1 LCQRSSSE
9 KEIKKISRR
18 DVEAAVQTIAAGQI
32 LAQNK
37 LNDEDFKIIE
47 EISKRIKIK
56 NMKTETGNKDKT
68 KPIPANVYFTIGRS
82 QFSDLTNLLLQGCL
96 HDKGRTRQ
104 RKYYRK
110 EGSQGNLLMLDLSV
124 SHYWGA
130 IDQRRALDIFKNDL
144 KKNASSGYLNCQDF
158 NLNQFEYMKKKKQS

>member
-1 LCQRSSSE
+1 MCQRSSSE

-82 QFSDLTNLLLQGCL
+82 QFSDLLIFYFK
-96 HDKGRTRQ
+96 DVFMIKGEQDRESTI
-104 RKYYRK
+104 
-110 EGSQGNLLMLDLSV
+110 G
-124 SHYWGA
+124 
-130 IDQRRALDIFKNDL
+130 
-144 KKNASSGYLNCQDF
+144 KKDHREIYSCSIYL
-158 NLNQFEYMKKKKQS
+158 

>member
-1 LCQRSSSE
+1 MCQRSSSE

-124 SHYWGA
+124 SYYWGA